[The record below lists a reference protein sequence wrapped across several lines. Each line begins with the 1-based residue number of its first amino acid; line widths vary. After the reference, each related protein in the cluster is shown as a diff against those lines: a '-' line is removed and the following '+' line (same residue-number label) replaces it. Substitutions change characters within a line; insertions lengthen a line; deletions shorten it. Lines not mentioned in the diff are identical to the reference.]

1 MLQTVKDYL
10 KITWA
15 DEDAAI
21 QASIGRGQAYLNG
34 LVGAELDYAVCAS
47 DVEQYVADLRAI
59 LEELTAEPEEPGE
72 GEEPEAPMTID
83 EGIELILAAEGRRD
97 SCTAKP
103 SLAVSLLLDY
113 CRYAYGNAL
122 EYFEENFA
130 KELLRLQLQEGIK
143 AMPEVVPDEV

>member
-21 QASIGRGQAYLNG
+21 QGIIGRGQAYLNG
-34 LVGAELDYAVCAS
+34 LAGAELDYAVCVS
-47 DVEQYVADLRAI
+47 NDEQYAADLRAI
-59 LEELTAEPEEPGE
+59 LGELTAEPAE
-72 GEEPEAPMTID
+72 GEEAMTID
-83 EGIELILAAEGRRD
+83 EAIAQILAAEGRRD

-113 CRYAYGNAL
+113 CRYVYNNAS
-122 EYFEENFA
+122 EYFEENFS

-143 AMPEVVPDEV
+143 AMADEVVSDEV